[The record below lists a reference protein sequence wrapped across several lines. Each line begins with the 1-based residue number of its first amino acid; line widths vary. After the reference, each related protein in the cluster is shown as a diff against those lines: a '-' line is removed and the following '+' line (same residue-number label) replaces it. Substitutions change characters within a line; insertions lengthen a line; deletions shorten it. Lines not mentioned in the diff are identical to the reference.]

1 MIIFDNETKKLD
13 IPAGLGNLEIIVQEV
28 ASPATIEEIM
38 GAISATT
45 ASTVAEAY
53 RYTDR
58 RSGETYDAATAYT
71 NNAIS
76 GIVLS
81 DYYTS
86 AQTNNA
92 IASAATNTYNAATA
106 YTNNAI
112 SGIDMSNY
120 YTSAQTD
127 SAIASATASTYDA
140 ATAYTDNA
148 ISGIDMSN
156 YYTSAQTDNAIA
168 SATASTYDAATAY
181 TDNAISGMD
190 MSKYYTSAQ
199 TDSAIASA
207 TASTYDAA
215 TAYTDTQSAATYNA
229 ATAYTDNAISGI
241 TGTTYTAGSGISISN
256 ENVISC
262 TIDTSNFVGN
272 LRNVNNLW
280 IGTNNEYNQLT
291 GHTANTI
298 YFVTD

>member
-106 YTNNAI
+106 YTN
-112 SGIDMSNY
+112 
-120 YTSAQTD
+120 
-127 SAIASATASTYDA
+127 
-140 ATAYTDNA
+140 NA